1 MEQYLKLQQDYR
13 QWLTE
18 LKENIRKSQ
27 IKAAIAVNSELI
39 HLYWSL
45 GEQIVEKQQNA
56 QWGSG
61 FIEQLSKD
69 LQAEFPDI
77 KGLSA
82 VNLRRCKRFYLF
94 YNQENT
100 IWSQLVT
107 KLSDSTIFEIPW
119 GHHILLLS
127 KIGSPQEALFYIHKT
142 IENGWSR
149 SILEYHIEKDLFHQQ
164 GKSINNFTQ
173 TLLPPQSEL
182 ANELLKDPYHFD
194 FLQLS
199 EKALERD
206 IECGLVQQ
214 ISKFLLE
221 LGKGFAYMG
230 HQYLLKVGK
239 KEYRLD
245 LLFYH
250 TRLKAY
256 IVIELKAKESEP
268 EFIGKLN
275 FYISAIDE
283 LVRDKYDRPTIGILL
298 CKGKDDYEVE
308 FSLRDIN
315 KPIGVSSYTYNELPK
330 ELQDALPNFKDLN
343 NQLNDYIKQN
353 NENNAL

>member
-1 MEQYLKLQQDYR
+1 MEHLSNQQDYR
-13 QWLTE
+13 LWLTE
-18 LKENIRKSQ
+18 LKANIRKSQ

-39 HLYWSL
+39 RLYWNL
-45 GEQIVEKQQNA
+45 GEQIVEKQQA
-56 QWGSG
+56 SLWGSG

-82 VNLRRCKRFYLF
+82 RNLWKCKRFYLF
-94 YNQENT
+94 YSQELT
-100 IWSQLVT
+100 ILPQLVAE
-107 KLSDSTIFEIPW
+107 LNDSPLFEVPW
-119 GHHILLLS
+119 GHHDLILTRV
-127 KIGSPQEALFYIHKT
+127 KAPKEALFYIHKT

-149 SILEYHIEKDLFHQQ
+149 AILEYHIEKDLFNQQ
-164 GKSINNFTQ
+164 GKSVNNFTK

-199 EKALERD
+199 EKAAERD
-206 IECGLVQQ
+206 IENGLVLQ
-214 ISKFLLE
+214 ISQFLLE

-230 HQYLLKVGK
+230 RQYLLKVGK
-239 KEYRLD
+239 KDYYLD

-250 TRLKAY
+250 TRLKGY
-256 IVIELKAKESEP
+256 IVIELKAREFEP
-268 EFIGKLN
+268 EFVGKLN

-283 LVRDKYDRPTIGILL
+283 LVRDEYDRPTIGILL
-298 CKGKDDYEVE
+298 CKGKDNYEVE

-315 KPIGVSSYTYNELPK
+315 KPIGVSSYTYNELP
-330 ELQDALPNFKDLN
+330 EDIRQALPDIQELK
-343 NQLNDYIKQN
+343 NQLNEFAFN
-353 NENNAL
+353 NNQKNLR

>member
-1 MEQYLKLQQDYR
+1 MEQHLKLHQDYR

-39 HLYWSL
+39 HLYWNL
-45 GEQIVEKQQNA
+45 GEQITEKQQNA

-77 KGLSA
+77 KGFSSR
-82 VNLRRCKRFYLF
+82 NLWKCKKLYQFYS
-94 YNQENT
+94 QELT
-100 IWSQLVT
+100 ILPQLVAE
-107 KLSDSTIFEIPW
+107 LEDSPLFKIPW
-119 GHHILLLS
+119 GHHDVILN
-127 KIGSPQEALFYIHKT
+127 KIKSPQEALFYIHKT
-142 IENGWSR
+142 VENGWSR
-149 SILEYHIEKDLFHQQ
+149 SILEYHIEKDLFHKQ
-164 GKSINNFTQ
+164 GKSINNFAK

-199 EKALERD
+199 DKAQERE
-206 IECGLVQQ
+206 IENGLVKQ

-230 HQYLLKVGK
+230 HQYVLKVGK

-256 IVIELKAKESEP
+256 IIIELKAKEFEP

-283 LVRDKYDRPTIGILL
+283 LVRDQYDRPTIGILL

-315 KPIGVSSYTYNELPK
+315 KPIGVSSYTYNELPE
-330 ELQDALPNFKDLN
+330 ELQEALPDFKDLKY
-343 NQLNDYIKQN
+343 QLNDYIKQN
-353 NENNAL
+353 ENNAL

>member
-1 MEQYLKLQQDYR
+1 MEQHLKLQQDYR

-45 GEQIVEKQQNA
+45 GEQIVEKQQKT

-77 KGLSA
+77 KGLS
-82 VNLRRCKRFYLF
+82 VSNLRRCKQLYLF
-94 YNQENT
+94 YNQQDTIHAQVVREFNNT
-100 IWSQLVT
+100 CLF
-107 KLSDSTIFEIPW
+107 DIPW
-119 GHHILLLS
+119 GHHLLILGRI
-127 KIGSPQEALFYIHKT
+127 KSPQEALFYIHKT

-164 GKSINNFTQ
+164 GKSINNFTK
-173 TLLPPQSEL
+173 TLLSPQSEL

-199 EKALERD
+199 EKALERE
-206 IECGLVQQ
+206 IESGLVKQ

-256 IVIELKAKESEP
+256 VVIELKAKEFEP

-308 FSLRDIN
+308 FSLRDVN

-330 ELQDALPNFKDLN
+330 EIQDALPNFKELK

>member
-1 MEQYLKLQQDYR
+1 MEQHLKLQQDYR

-39 HLYWSL
+39 HLYWNL
-45 GEQIVEKQQNA
+45 GKQIAEKQQNA

-61 FIEQLSKD
+61 FIDQLSKD
-69 LQAEFPDI
+69 LKAEFPDI
-77 KGLSA
+77 KGLSSR
-82 VNLRRCKRFYLF
+82 NLWKCRKLYQFYS
-94 YNQENT
+94 QEFT
-100 IWSQLVT
+100 ILPQLVAE
-107 KLSDSTIFEIPW
+107 LEDSPLFKIPW
-119 GHHILLLS
+119 GHHDVILN
-127 KIGSPQEALFYIHKT
+127 KIKVPQEALFYINKT

-149 SILEYHIEKDLFHQQ
+149 SILEYHIEKDLFHKQ
-164 GKSINNFTQ
+164 GKSINNFAK

-199 EKALERD
+199 DKAQERD
-206 IECGLVQQ
+206 IENGLVKQ

-230 HQYLLKVGK
+230 HQYVLKVRK

-256 IVIELKAKESEP
+256 IIIELKAKEFEP

-283 LVRDKYDRPTIGILL
+283 LVRDQYDRPTIGILL

-315 KPIGVSSYTYNELPK
+315 KPIGVSSYTYNELPEELQEALPDFK
-330 ELQDALPNFKDLN
+330 ELKY
-343 NQLNDYIKQN
+343 QLNDYIKQN
-353 NENNAL
+353 ENNAL

>member
-107 KLSDSTIFEIPW
+107 KFVRL
-119 GHHILLLS
+119 H
-127 KIGSPQEALFYIHKT
+127 
-142 IENGWSR
+142 
-149 SILEYHIEKDLFHQQ
+149 
-164 GKSINNFTQ
+164 
-173 TLLPPQSEL
+173 
-182 ANELLKDPYHFD
+182 
-194 FLQLS
+194 
-199 EKALERD
+199 
-206 IECGLVQQ
+206 
-214 ISKFLLE
+214 
-221 LGKGFAYMG
+221 
-230 HQYLLKVGK
+230 YL
-239 KEYRLD
+239 
-245 LLFYH
+245 
-250 TRLKAY
+250 
-256 IVIELKAKESEP
+256 
-268 EFIGKLN
+268 
-275 FYISAIDE
+275 
-283 LVRDKYDRPTIGILL
+283 
-298 CKGKDDYEVE
+298 
-308 FSLRDIN
+308 
-315 KPIGVSSYTYNELPK
+315 
-330 ELQDALPNFKDLN
+330 
-343 NQLNDYIKQN
+343 
-353 NENNAL
+353 

>member
-1 MEQYLKLQQDYR
+1 MEHLSNQQDYR
-13 QWLTE
+13 LWLTE
-18 LKENIRKSQ
+18 LKANIRKSQ

-39 HLYWSL
+39 RLYWNL
-45 GEQIVEKQQNA
+45 GEQIVEKQRA
-56 QWGSG
+56 SLWGSG

-82 VNLRRCKRFYLF
+82 RNLWKCKRFYLF
-94 YNQENT
+94 YSQEHT
-100 IWSQLVT
+100 ILPQVVAELY
-107 KLSDSTIFEIPW
+107 DSPLFEVPW
-119 GHHILLLS
+119 GHHDLILTRV
-127 KIGSPQEALFYIHKT
+127 KAPKEALFYIHKT

-149 SILEYHIEKDLFHQQ
+149 AILEYHIEKDLFNQQ
-164 GKSINNFTQ
+164 GKSINNFTK

-199 EKALERD
+199 EKAAERD
-206 IECGLVQQ
+206 IENGLVLQ
-214 ISKFLLE
+214 ISQFLLE

-230 HQYLLKVGK
+230 RQYLLKVGK
-239 KEYRLD
+239 KDYYLD

-250 TRLKAY
+250 TRLKSY
-256 IVIELKAKESEP
+256 IVIELKAREFEP
-268 EFIGKLN
+268 EFVGKLN

-283 LVRDKYDRPTIGILL
+283 LVRDEYDRPTIGILL
-298 CKGKDDYEVE
+298 CKGKDNYEVE

-315 KPIGVSSYTYNELPK
+315 KPIGVSSYTYNELP
-330 ELQDALPNFKDLN
+330 ENIRQALPDIQELK
-343 NQLNDYIKQN
+343 NQLNKFVLN
-353 NENNAL
+353 NNQK